1 MNRSEVKRGRRML
14 FLRAAGLTAASVL
27 PWRTASAGPEA
38 APLSADLVPPWTK
51 TQGHPILTPAYGER
65 SKYEAAVVRAPIPG
79 RVNTLTAASLT
90 PLQDQRGIVTPSG
103 LVFERHHAGVP
114 DIPPGHHRLLV
125 HGLVERPLAFTMDDV
140 MRFPSVSRFHFLEC
154 SGNSAGEWKGKGS
167 SAQVTHGLLS
177 CCEWTGVPV
186 ASVLQ
191 EAGVDPRAKWLLA
204 EGADAAAM
212 TRSIPLDK
220 ALDDALLVYAQNGE
234 MLRPEQGYPLR
245 LLLPGFE
252 GNMSIKWLRRLKLGE
267 LPFMTRE
274 ETSKYTDLMPD
285 GSARQF
291 TFVMEAKSVIV
302 RPSGGHTIRS
312 RGFVEIEGYAWSGR
326 GRIRRVDVSVD
337 NGRTWREAQLQEPV
351 LSKCL
356 TVFRLPW
363 QWDGGPAVLQ
373 SRAVD
378 ETGYVQ
384 PARNALLKARGTES
398 YYHYNGIQ
406 SWRIGSDGRVENVHA

>member
-1 MNRSEVKRGRRML
+1 
-14 FLRAAGLTAASVL
+14 
-27 PWRTASAGPEA
+27 
-38 APLSADLVPPWTK
+38 
-51 TQGHPILTPAYGER
+51 
-65 SKYEAAVVRAPIPG
+65 
-79 RVNTLTAASLT
+79 
-90 PLQDQRGIVTPSG
+90 
-103 LVFERHHAGVP
+103 
-114 DIPPGHHRLLV
+114 
-125 HGLVERPLAFTMDDV
+125 
-140 MRFPSVSRFHFLEC
+140 
-154 SGNSAGEWKGKGS
+154 
-167 SAQVTHGLLS
+167 
-177 CCEWTGVPV
+177 
-186 ASVLQ
+186 
-191 EAGVDPRAKWLLA
+191 
-204 EGADAAAM
+204 
-212 TRSIPLDK
+212 
-220 ALDDALLVYAQNGE
+220 
-234 MLRPEQGYPLR
+234 
-245 LLLPGFE
+245 
-252 GNMSIKWLRRLKLGE
+252 
-267 LPFMTRE
+267 
-274 ETSKYTDLMPD
+274 
-285 GSARQF
+285 
-291 TFVMEAKSVIV
+291 MEAKSVIV